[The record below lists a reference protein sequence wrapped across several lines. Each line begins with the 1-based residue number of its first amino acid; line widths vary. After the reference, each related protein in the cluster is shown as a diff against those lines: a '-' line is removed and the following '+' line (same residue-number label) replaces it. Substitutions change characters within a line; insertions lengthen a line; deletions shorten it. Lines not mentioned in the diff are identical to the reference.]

1 MLSWMQLARK
11 IEGASR
17 TSEKARLFADALRSA
32 DEVDLEVICRLLGS
46 RGAAQ
51 AGAVSWPALAKAVEE
66 VAGAPA
72 GSLAKIL
79 DETGDIGLAVEE
91 LLESERPIAGE
102 AAASEE
108 RHAQVRSSAIASAT
122 GVLPVAGADSA
133 PTLRSLP
140 ESFAAIRSASGQ
152 RRHDLLMQ
160 LFYGTSPLAAK
171 YVVRMLSGDVQI
183 GLRDG
188 LLEGAIAAALPALL
202 SWSSIHAPISA
213 L

>member
-1 MLSWMQLARK
+1 MWAVANRSRTRCSTSSPVSGSLRWRARRTSSGSAYQRLSAGSVSAVCGRNTTRSPTRTASCPPMAPWGFDPTTRSRYTIASMLSWMQLARK

-17 TSEKARLFADALRSA
+17 TSEKARLFAEALRAA
-32 DEVDLEVICRLLGS
+32 DEVDLEVICRLMGS

-108 RHAQVRSSAIASAT
+108 RHAQMRSSAIASAT
-122 GVLPVAGADSA
+122 GVL
-133 PTLRSLP
+133 
-140 ESFAAIRSASGQ
+140 
-152 RRHDLLMQ
+152 
-160 LFYGTSPLAAK
+160 
-171 YVVRMLSGDVQI
+171 
-183 GLRDG
+183 
-188 LLEGAIAAALPALL
+188 
-202 SWSSIHAPISA
+202 
-213 L
+213 